1 MPDATSSTQLI
12 LLTSILGVLLIL
24 ALILT
29 RISNILA
36 RVSRH
41 LNDFTKRMDGPS
53 SKDIETRQ
61 ESLSAYETFLSED
74 PERLKLSKKE
84 CFDLYRIWRKEKGL
98 NWTPPQSGS

>member
-36 RVSRH
+36 RVSRN
-41 LNDFTKRMDGPS
+41 LNDVTKRMDGPS